1 MEAID
6 VYSTEPIG
14 DPYFGYSK
22 LTYRSRRKLIR
33 GVSVNGKSPR
43 INGRLVIRA
52 NDYKITTE
60 DVRFTPFRSSTYSS
74 IIVDDTRLYYQA
86 LDAAVYKPYL
96 NNWYSLESHE
106 DPSNSALLKFYDKQ
120 REGTMNM
127 ATLFAERQSA
137 IDMMAD
143 KATRIFNA
151 YRNVKRGKIRK
162 AMDNLG
168 ISKRRHMPRSK
179 QAAGQWLELQ
189 YGWMPLV
196 SDIYSLADLKP
207 FAGDRIFGVAKA
219 YSEVHF
225 KNPDG
230 TNRCQRVVKYGADVI
245 VNDPAKSFSNNL
257 GLLNPAL
264 VAWELTPFSFVVDWF
279 LPVGEYIENLAAD
292 IGISYQNAYVS
303 ELIDL
308 EIDQPARRIY
318 SAEGRSWTDSE
329 GASGV
334 IKTFTRATLLKPPI
348 PNLEFKNP
356 ISPMHL
362 ANAVALGRQLK
373 KE

>member
-1 MEAID
+1 METID
-6 VYSTEPIG
+6 FYSTDTKG
-14 DPYFGYSK
+14 DPYSGYSY
-22 LTYRSRRKLIR
+22 LTYRSRRKSIR
-33 GVSVNGKSPR
+33 DVAVNGKSPR
-43 INGRLVIRA
+43 INGRLAIRA

-74 IIVDDTRLYYQA
+74 KFVDGSRVYYQT
-86 LDAAVYKPYL
+86 LNAVVFKPDL
-96 NNWYSLESHE
+96 GNWYSLASHE

-120 REGTMNM
+120 KEGTMNM

-137 IDMMAD
+137 INMMAD

-151 YRNVKRGKIRK
+151 YRNVKRGKVRK

-168 ISKRRHMPRSK
+168 ISKKRHRPRSK

-189 YGWMPLV
+189 YGWMPLIG
-196 SDIYSLADLKP
+196 DIYSLADLKP
-207 FAGDRIFGVAKA
+207 FSGDRIFGVASA
-219 YSEVHF
+219 FSQVRF

-230 TNRCQRVVKYGADVI
+230 TNRCRRIVKYGADVI
-245 VNDPAKSFSNNL
+245 VSDPSKAFSNSL

-279 LPVGEYIENLAAD
+279 LPIGDHIENLTAD
-292 IGISYQNAYVS
+292 IGISYRNAYKS

-308 EIDQPARRIY
+308 EIDQPVKRIY
-318 SAEGRSWTDSE
+318 TNRGRSWSENE
-329 GASGV
+329 GAAGV
-334 IKTFTRATLLKPPI
+334 IKTFTRATLVKPPL
-348 PNLEFKNP
+348 PDLNFKNP